1 MTPFFPISKT
11 KVLDDIRVIKQ
22 NRNPNNSKL
31 RKVVVIDT
39 ETENG
44 NIFLLEDDS
53 GRFLDHPDITF
64 ENVAKFLF
72 RYEGMWVFCWNLG
85 YDAICIMKLLPRHI
99 LDSYKHNR
107 KLKFRY
113 SGYEI
118 NYIPNKQLTIRKGNH
133 SISLYD
139 IAQYYDRKSLITS
152 FEENFNEVLPEE
164 YLKTKDA
171 RENFTLSHYKRHKK
185 QIREY
190 CKKDCVLTK
199 RLTEKWLDTFHSAFD
214 FYPRNWVSSG
224 YLAEKVLI
232 NNRIFVPR
240 FNEVP
245 YSVQELAWLSFYGG
259 RFELIK
265 RGFVSYCC
273 LYDINSAYPFAL
285 TQLPDLTKG
294 KWITQNVIHSKAKVG
309 FFHIIAD
316 ISNSVKVCPF
326 PFRNKNMTIIYSS
339 GKFETFVTL
348 HELLTVQG
356 DSQIKYKILES
367 YQFIPSKSSSYP
379 FRDFIEKMYAK
390 RLELKK
396 QNDPQQQAL
405 KLILNS
411 MYGKTA
417 QTTNNRFGNLFNPV
431 IASFITGFARAQ
443 LYKFVRDNNL
453 ENQVVAFATDSIAIQ
468 KKIPD
473 LNSEKLGEMKLDKE
487 ADNVYYLSN
496 GYYRFNEFWKN
507 RGIGTDP
514 NEKNVEIEHKDTIE
528 NKDGQLYIEV
538 ETTQLQHLKSAI
550 IRNLHKDIGMI
561 RKYRKKVFLNSDRKR
576 LWGKNLERI
585 DDGVMCDSAPINM
598 SVDGEIISEK
608 SEFEWIDDEK
618 YEPESEL

>member
-1 MTPFFPISKT
+1 MTPFFPVSKS
-11 KVLDDIRVIKQ
+11 KILDNIRVIKQ

-31 RKVVVIDT
+31 RKVVAIDT

-53 GRFLDHPDITF
+53 GRFLDQHDITF
-64 ENVAKFLF
+64 ENVARFLF
-72 RYEGMWVFCWNLG
+72 RYEGTWVFCWNLG
-85 YDAICIMKLLPRHI
+85 YDAICILKLLPRHI

-118 NYIPNKQLTIRKGNH
+118 NYIPNKQLTLRKGKH
-133 SISLYD
+133 SVSLYD
-139 IAQYYDRKSLITS
+139 MAQYYDKKPLAKAFS
-152 FEENFNEVLPEE
+152 ENFNEISKD
-164 YLKTKDA
+164 YLKMKESRQD
-171 RENFTLSHYKRHKK
+171 FTLSHYLRHKK

-190 CKKDCVLTK
+190 CKMDCILTRK
-199 RLTEKWLDTFHSAFD
+199 LAEKWLETFYNAFG

-224 YLAEKVLI
+224 YLGEKVLI
-232 NNRIFVPR
+232 NNDIFVPR

-245 YSVQELAWLSFYGG
+245 YLVQEQAWLSFYGG

-265 RGFVSYCC
+265 RGFIGYCC

-285 TQLPDLTKG
+285 TQLPDLTRG
-294 KWITQNVIHSKAKVG
+294 KWITSNNIHPKTKVG

-326 PFRNKNMTIIYSS
+326 PFRNKNKTIIYPS

-348 HELLTVQG
+348 HELLTVQR
-356 DSQIKYKILES
+356 DPRIKYKILES
-367 YQFIPSKSSSYP
+367 YQFIPNKNCGYP
-379 FRDFIEKMYAK
+379 FRDFIGMMYEK

-396 QNDPQQQAL
+396 RNDPQQQAL

-431 IASFITGFARAQ
+431 ISSFITGFARAQ
-443 LYKFVRDNNL
+443 LYQFVRDNNL
-453 ENQVVAFATDSIAIQ
+453 EKNIVAFATDSVAIQ

-487 ADNVYYLSN
+487 SNDAYYLSN
-496 GYYRFNEFWKN
+496 GYYRFNGIWKN
-507 RGIGTDP
+507 RGIGNDP
-514 NEKNVEIEHKDTIE
+514 SEKNVEIEHKDTIE

-550 IRNLHKDIGMI
+550 IRNLHKDIGKI
-561 RKYRKKVFLNSDRKR
+561 RTYQRKVFLNSDRKR
-576 LWGKNLERI
+576 LWNRDLERI
-585 DDGVMCDSAPINM
+585 DDGIWCDSAPINM
-598 SVDGEIISEK
+598 SVDGEIISIQ

-618 YEPESEL
+618 YVPESDL